1 MTFGKASRKN
11 SQSKEKINMSNLD
24 DLLLQYKAET
34 GENTEKV
41 KNWVDEM
48 SKLEAV
54 GGFIDWL
61 VLENTAMKK
70 HIAYLEKLVDRLQ

>member
-1 MTFGKASRKN
+1 
-11 SQSKEKINMSNLD
+11 MSNLD

-41 KNWVDEM
+41 KNWVDAM
-48 SKLEAV
+48 SKLEVV

-70 HIAYLEKLVDRLQ
+70 HITYLEKLVDRLQ

>member
-1 MTFGKASRKN
+1 
-11 SQSKEKINMSNLD
+11 MSNLD

-41 KNWVDEM
+41 KSWVEELA
-48 SKLEAV
+48 KLKEIRS
-54 GGFIDWL
+54 FIDWL